1 MPDGNFFDVAGIMVG
16 MSRTIE
22 KSRKIIVVF
31 AILAMS
37 LIACSRN
44 TPSEDVTPTLDPNA
58 ATPTPSEPTPTPVP
72 AAVIVNGERL
82 PLAWYESEVQR
93 YTLAQEAAGTPVTDA
108 AAAGQ
113 IVLDDLIDQFLLA
126 QGAQEAGLSV
136 SDAEVQARID
146 ALASEVDLAAWMAQ
160 WGYTDADL
168 FDQLRLQMLASLQRD
183 QLAAAVPESME
194 QVEIRQVFAY
204 TAEGASN
211 AKLNLDSG
219 GDFEEIAYTYDPTT
233 GGYLGWVPRGYL
245 LIQAVEDVAFSQP
258 VGIYSDIIESDIG
271 YHIVM
276 VLDRGEHPLSSDA
289 RLVLQ
294 HKAVADWL
302 TDRRANSSIENLVN

>member
-1 MPDGNFFDVAGIMVG
+1 MVG
-16 MSRTIE
+16 MSVTLG
-22 KSRKIIVVF
+22 KLHKVIVGF
-31 AILAMS
+31 ALLAMA
-37 LIACSRN
+37 LTACSN
-44 TPSEDVTPTLDPNA
+44 NPPAGEATPTLDENA
-58 ATPTPSEPTPTPVP
+58 ATPTASEPTPTPVP
-72 AAVIVNGERL
+72 AAAVVNGERI
-82 PLAWYESEVQR
+82 PLAWYESELQR
-93 YTLAQEAAGTPVTDA
+93 YLLAQETAGTPVTDA

-113 IVLDDLIDQFLLA
+113 IVLDDLVDQFLLA

-136 SDAEVQARID
+136 SDEAVQAKID
-146 ALASEVDLAAWMAQ
+146 ALAGEVDLPAWMAQ
-160 WGYTDADL
+160 WGYSDADL
-168 FDQLRLQMLASLQRD
+168 FNLLRLQMLAASQRD
-183 QLAAAVPESME
+183 QIAAAVPESME

-204 TAEGASN
+204 TAEGAKN

-219 GDFEEIAYTYDPTT
+219 GDFEETAYTYDPTT

-245 LIQAVEDVAFSQP
+245 LIPAVEEVAFSQP

-289 RLVLQ
+289 RLTLQ

-302 TDRRANSSIENLVN
+302 AARRGSSSIENPVN